1 MQTQLRWHL
10 IVRLGEKLYVGSPT
24 STTTPFVQFA
34 ATFRASG
41 DAEGVA
47 NMHRRL
53 GADAAHVAEMAW
65 CPTEKRYLVRDVADA
80 GDGNAAAP
88 STESNEGDA

>member
-1 MQTQLRWHL
+1 MQTQLRWHS
-10 IVRLGEKLYVGSPT
+10 IVRLGEGMYVGSPT
-24 STTTPFVQFA
+24 STTTSLVQFA
-34 ATFRASG
+34 ATFRTNG
-41 DAEGVA
+41 EAEAVA
-47 NMHRRL
+47 AMHRRF
-53 GADAAHVAEMAW
+53 GAEAVRVAEMAW